1 MSAADTP
8 AGRRRG
14 TLADQPATAA
24 RPRGTLALYRDDGPL
39 ARTIGTAAR
48 PIATRLPHMLLTTL
62 AVAPMFVLI
71 AAKGADTSR
80 AAAGIAIAWLVLVA
94 GIGGGQEP
102 TDRLRWAVPPTIRLA
117 EYAGILWIGAMGG
130 ESSEPAAFTLI
141 CALAFR
147 HYDVVYRLRHQGVAP
162 PQWVGDLALGWD
174 GRLVLGYILLV
185 AGALPAGF
193 FIAAGLLA
201 TVFVAE
207 SIAGWRRFGRGQQP
221 VTYEDEEDEGQ

>member
-1 MSAADTP
+1 MTTADARP
-8 AGRRRG
+8 EEPGA
-14 TLADQPATAA
+14 ATAA
-24 RPRGTLALYRDDGPL
+24 QDPRRATLALYKDDGPL
-39 ARTIGTAAR
+39 ARALGAALE
-48 PIATRLPHMLLTTL
+48 PLAGKAPHALLV
-62 AVAPMFVLI
+62 AVAAAPMFVVM
-71 AAKGADTSR
+71 AAKGAGADHTT
-80 AAAGIAIAWLVLVA
+80 AGIAIVWLVLVA
-94 GIGGGQEP
+94 GATGGREP
-102 TDRLRWAVPPTIRLA
+102 RDRLRWAVPPVIRLA
-117 EYAGILWIGAMGG
+117 EYAGLLWIGAMGG
-130 ESSEPAAFTLI
+130 ESSGPAAFTLI

-162 PQWVGDLALGWD
+162 PAWVGDLALGWD

-207 SIAGWRRFGRGQQP
+207 SIAGWRRFGRAPQP